1 MSNDTQGKPRVS
13 IFMQE
18 GSENSMTDKQ
28 KKFCDEYLIDC
39 NATRA
44 YLAAYPNIK
53 NEHSAR
59 TLASRLLTKIDIK
72 SYIDEQLEKISS
84 EKIADAKEVME
95 YLTSVMRGETK
106 SEIVVVEGCGDGYS
120 EARNIDKAPDEK
132 ERLKAAEL
140 LGKRF
145 GLFKDNVALEVEPV
159 VIINDL
165 KE

>member
-1 MSNDTQGKPRVS
+1 
-13 IFMQE
+13 
-18 GSENSMTDKQ
+18 MTDKQ

-59 TLASRLLTKIDIK
+59 TLASRLLTKVDIK

-145 GLFKDNVALEVEPV
+145 GLFKDNVALEIEPV

>member
-1 MSNDTQGKPRVS
+1 
-13 IFMQE
+13 MQE
-18 GSENSMTDKQ
+18 GSEYSVTDKQ
-28 KKFCDEYLIDC
+28 RKFADEYLIDT

-44 YLAAYPNIK
+44 YKAAYPHVK
-53 NEHSAR
+53 SDDAAR
-59 TLASRLLTKIDIK
+59 ACASRLLTNANIK
-72 SYIDEQLEKISS
+72 QYIDEQLEKISS

-95 YLTSVMRGETK
+95 YLTSVMRGEST